1 MGGFPR
7 RGEGSINSL
16 GKEGAHKSGTPGG
29 VIARSFSRG
38 QGESGAGFGCLA
50 TPRNPPC
57 FFSAFVRAALTADS
71 VLERALLRAEEVD
84 VFALSPVVDVK
95 IAEVPVP
102 KRGHGGALFA

>member
-7 RGEGSINSL
+7 RGEGPINSL

-29 VIARSFSRG
+29 VIARSFRVG
-38 QGESGAGFGCLA
+38 GRVNPAPGLGASP
-50 TPRNPPC
+50 PRSPPR
-57 FFSAFVRAALTADS
+57 FFSAFVRAALSADS